1 MTNIGILGF
10 GVVGSGI
17 ASVIERNELP
27 IRRMTSDTIRVKYIL
42 DKRDFPD
49 SPYGDRVVRDLSKI
63 VGDPEVSIICEA
75 MGGVHPA
82 YEFTMAAFT
91 AGKSVV
97 TSNKELVATCG
108 VELMNAAKK
117 HGVHYL
123 FEASVG
129 GGIPEIRSM
138 RTSLAMDTV
147 QKIDGIMNGTTNYIL
162 TRMKNDGVDFA
173 SALKE
178 AQRLGYAE
186 ADPTA
191 DVDGIDAQ
199 RKIIILSAVTT
210 DKLAD
215 SSAVYT
221 ETMSKITNLDM
232 DAASRWGG
240 TVKLIGSFRNYGDS
254 MSLYVCPQFVS
265 YSDPISHIEDVY
277 NGIKVSLEM
286 TGDVMY
292 YGRGAGSYPTASAMV
307 SDIVSIMTGAV
318 KAELHMRWHRAED
331 SFIVPFENGSFRYY
345 IRLKSDS
352 AAESIE
358 AVSLILGDVRKLSGS
373 PKGYAEFITGA
384 MKEKDMRAHLSAGE
398 LGDVESVI
406 RILD

>member
-1 MTNIGILGF
+1 MTDIAILGF

-17 ASVIERNELP
+17 AKVIERSVLP
-27 IRRMTSDTIRVKYIL
+27 VRRMTSDTINVKYIL
-42 DKRDFPD
+42 DKRDFPGT
-49 SPYGDRVVRDLSKI
+49 PYEDRVVKDMTVILS
-63 VGDPEVSIICEA
+63 DPEVKIVCEA

-82 YEFTMAAFT
+82 YEFTMACFA

-117 HGVHYL
+117 HHVHYL

-147 QKIDGIMNGTTNYIL
+147 LKIDGIMNGTTNYIL
-162 TRMKNDGVDFA
+162 TRMKSEGMSFDD
-173 SALKE
+173 ALKE
-178 AQRLGYAE
+178 AKALGYAE
-186 ADPTA
+186 ANPSA
-191 DVDGIDAQ
+191 DVDGIDAE

-210 DKLAD
+210 DRLA
-215 SSAVYT
+215 SEEQVYT
-221 ETMSKITNLDM
+221 ETMTKISTLDM

-240 TVKLIGSFRNYGDS
+240 TVKLIGSFRNLGDK
-254 MSLYVCPQFVS
+254 MALYVCPRFVPF
-265 YSDPISHIEDVY
+265 SDPISHIDDVY
-277 NGIKVSLEM
+277 NGIKLTLEM
-286 TGDVMY
+286 TSDVMY

-318 KAELHMRWHRAED
+318 KAELHMKWHRAEEED
-331 SFIVPFENGSFRYY
+331 VVPFGSLEFAYY
-345 IRLKSDS
+345 IRVAADS
-352 AAESIE
+352 VHD
-358 AVSLILGDVRKLSGS
+358 AVERARLTIGDVRELSGS
-373 PKGYAEFITGA
+373 PKGYAEFITG
-384 MKEKDMRAHLSAGE
+384 KVTEDKMREYLASGS
-398 LGDVESVI
+398 LGKVESVI